1 METLN
6 RCYVCSFHLQ
16 LSLSVVAA
24 VQVCVYDA
32 AAAAATARTCNSA
45 AATAVAATLI

>member
-32 AAAAATARTCNSA
+32 ATARTCNSA